1 VTTLAGGWFIS
12 TNSLQMA
19 VLTGEKEKKGGSEVG
34 TLAVMPEA

>member
-1 VTTLAGGWFIS
+1 
-12 TNSLQMA
+12 MA